1 MPLWFFFFLMGLS
14 KMGSVSLPLEPALI
28 NRGSTYVS
36 VVSFPPRLPL
46 QGGPGRW
53 DLLKDSHLCQKVS
66 HLFLPG
72 SPSCQAKV
80 IIWPLNLWLTRD
92 SQTSQEEP
100 RKAANVT
107 HRTMKYKSLS
117 AADARKKKKGSGSAW
132 IYGASKGSPKSRAV
146 LHICNPSTCEVQQ
159 EDYEFQASLGYTARP
174 LLTNQKR
181 TFTQTLHV
189 MV

>member
-1 MPLWFFFFLMGLS
+1 MIHPWTWRKTKIETVLSAEKRDAMTRWHKQFRIPLFFPCPCFFFFLMGLS

-28 NRGSTYVS
+28 NRGSNHVS
-36 VVSFPPRLPL
+36 VVSSPPRLPL

-66 HLFLPG
+66 HLFLPA

-117 AADARKKKKGSGSAW
+117 AADARKKKKRKW
-132 IYGASKGSPKSRAV
+132 V
-146 LHICNPSTCEVQQ
+146 
-159 EDYEFQASLGYTARP
+159 SLN
-174 LLTNQKR
+174 LWS
-181 TFTQTLHV
+181 F
-189 MV
+189 